1 MTTIDGFLDRN
12 LTMAATVTRVREG
25 DDRDDMN
32 RPVST
37 EESERTVTFAWP
49 ETGDETAQGLE
60 VSTGRYLAV
69 FRSSVD
75 LASTDRVSIDNLG
88 TFEVD
93 GPPRRYT
100 PLRGASPA
108 MQIVALVVTT

>member
-32 RPVST
+32 RPVPT
-37 EESERTVTFAWP
+37 EEAERTVTFAWP
-49 ETGDETAQGLE
+49 ENGDEEGLE
-60 VSTGRYLAV
+60 VSTGRYRAV

-75 LASTDRVSIDNLG
+75 LAATDRVSIDGLG

-93 GPPRRYT
+93 GPPSRYT
-100 PLRGASPA
+100 PLRGASPS
-108 MQIVALVVTT
+108 MQVVALVVTT